1 MTLLDFQLVLRPNLR
16 PPHFA
21 SKVSYNA
28 IAATFAASA
37 LKGRVFKIGIF
48 SETKECLF

>member
-1 MTLLDFQLVLRPNLR
+1 MAQPLKGAIPATL
-16 PPHFA
+16 
-21 SKVSYNA
+21 
-28 IAATFAASA
+28 AASA